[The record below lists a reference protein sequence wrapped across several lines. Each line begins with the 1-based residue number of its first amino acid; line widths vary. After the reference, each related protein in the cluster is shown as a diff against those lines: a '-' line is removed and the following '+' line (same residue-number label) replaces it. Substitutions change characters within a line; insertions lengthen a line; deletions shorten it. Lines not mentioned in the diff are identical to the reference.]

1 MLKRQQRICEISN
14 RKERGNLTGYDCP
27 ECLNRGFFFRV
38 DENGVRYSEECRCMA
53 VRRNLWRIGDS
64 GLADLIDRYTFEAWE
79 TPETW
84 QKEILE
90 AAKRYAE
97 EPEGWFGVFGKSGT
111 GKTHICTAI
120 CGELMS
126 RGMDVRYMLWRDLGT
141 QIKASMKDAEEYSRL
156 IDPLKTAKVLY
167 IDDLFKT
174 GKGQTPTTADVN
186 LAFEILNYRYN
197 TKGLYTII
205 SSEMGLE
212 TILETDEAV
221 GSRIY
226 ERTKGGRWFDL
237 SGKRN
242 WRIG

>member
-1 MLKRQQRICEISN
+1 M
-14 RKERGNLTGYDCP
+14 D
-27 ECLNRGFFFRV
+27 
-38 DENGVRYSEECRCMA
+38 DNGDRYSEECRCIA
-53 VRRNLWRIGDS
+53 IRRNLWRIQDS

-79 TPETW
+79 SPEGW
-84 QKEILE
+84 QNELLE
-90 AAKRYAE
+90 AAKQYAE
-97 EPEGWFGVFGKSGT
+97 QPEGWFAVFGKSGT

-120 CGELMS
+120 CKEMIS
-126 RGMDVRYMLWRDLGT
+126 RGMNVRYMLWRDLGT
-141 QIKASMKDAEEYSRL
+141 QIKASMTDAEEYKKL
-156 IDPLKTAKVLY
+156 VDPLKTAKVLY
-167 IDDLFKT
+167 IDDLFKS

-197 TKGLYTII
+197 TKGLYTIL

-237 SGKRN
+237 SGRKN